1 MSSLLKKLAELRAKK
16 EREEKEREEKEREEK
31 EMALVQALVQAQP
44 ELEQEYA
51 DDDGYVNEEGEDV
64 IDEGE
69 EVEEGE
75 DVIDEGSENEGGEEG
90 EEGRLV
96 NEFGAFGAGGRSGGR
111 SFQFAENEEE
121 QFWNNMEQ
129 FLLHQYDNTSSLVRE
144 NFSKLV
150 KKYPHPR
157 TLSPV
162 LCNLIHIFY
171 SDTTNKYVW
180 DLKQY
185 DTYKQRHENEFPN
198 VQKHEKYY
206 PFPSQLHFLRYIHL
220 FNTFAI

>member
-16 EREEKEREEKEREEK
+16 EREEKEREEREREEK
-31 EMALVQALVQAQP
+31 EQAEREPEPELEP

-51 DDDGYVNEEGEDV
+51 DDDGYVNEEGE
-64 IDEGE
+64 E
-69 EVEEGE
+69 
-75 DVIDEGSENEGGEEG
+75 VIDEGSENEGGEEG
-90 EEGRLV
+90 DEGRLV
-96 NEFGAFGAGGRSGGR
+96 NEFGAFGEGGRSGGR

-171 SDTTNKYVW
+171 SDKTNKYVW